1 MHEHHGFASVQLF
14 ENWLVIRM
22 TQPFI
27 VVAGEESN
35 AIRLEHTIGV
45 LDLTEAGIGI
55 RKGNYG
61 EVTKAA
67 RVISHE
73 ISSVFIYSARHSS
86 RCLAVSV
93 PECDRGKGENS
104 RRDAALFIAAII
116 SSGVQLKKAGFIR
129 PPPAATI
136 RSRFSAR

>member
-67 RVISHE
+67 RVISHK
-73 ISSVFIYSARHSS
+73 ISSVFIYSVRHSS

-93 PECDRGKGENS
+93 PECDRSKGENS
-104 RRDAALFIAAII
+104 RRNAAFVHCCDHQLRSPAQKSGIHPTAARVND
-116 SSGVQLKKAGFIR
+116 SL
-129 PPPAATI
+129 TI
-136 RSRFSAR
+136 LG